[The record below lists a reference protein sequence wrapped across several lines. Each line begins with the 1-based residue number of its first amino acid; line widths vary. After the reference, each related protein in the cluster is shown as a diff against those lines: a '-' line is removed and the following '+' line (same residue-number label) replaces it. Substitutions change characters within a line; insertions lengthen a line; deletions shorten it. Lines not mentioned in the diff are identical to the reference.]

1 MNYFFIFMVCFMA
14 YSETVT
20 WAASEGES
28 LFSRT
33 PGELIVSRNTDSAAT
48 RDVAAI
54 MSNRKMRFNRNIPP
68 TGIPT
73 EAIGILDIFVGSGS
87 QTITTASLGFGEF
100 REITDPTNLRFNAVE
115 AGDPVGAHF
124 YFSSP
129 SGSDTHLTLKVRD
142 SALWAKPTNNVLVF
156 GANGSMLIATKEDTD
171 VPNAGYRLWVKGDNT
186 IRVSGGIDG
195 PIASPTNGGGRVRLN
210 NYTATP
216 GGYMTFS
223 VETSPD
229 SKKKYLN
236 WNLTTDTTRTLKFT
250 IQDLS
255 QIPPYMALG
264 SSTAKNFIIDHP
276 TASDKYLVHAAI
288 EGPENRVFYRGK
300 VTLQHGQAFVALPD
314 YFEGLTQE
322 DRRHVFL
329 QNMSGFDKL
338 AVKNQDGKRI
348 KNGILH
354 IVSQDKHS
362 EAVVSWEVSAVRK
375 DVPDLIV
382 APHIDDV
389 DVLGFGPYRYV
400 SPRE

>member
-14 YSETVT
+14 YSENVT

-33 PGELIVSRNTDSAAT
+33 PGELIISRNTNAAST

-54 MSNRKMRFNRNIPP
+54 MSNRKMRFNRNIPRE
-68 TGIPT
+68 GIPT
-73 EAIGILDIFVGSGS
+73 EAFGVLDIFVGAGS
-87 QTITTASLGFGEF
+87 TSRTKESLGFGEF
-100 REITDPTNLRFNAVE
+100 REITDPTDPRYNSGE
-115 AGDPVGAHF
+115 AGDPVGANF
-124 YFSSP
+124 YFSSHP
-129 SGSDTHLTLKVRD
+129 TDSDPHLTLKVRD
-142 SALWAKPTNNVLVF
+142 QNGWARPTNNVLIF
-156 GANGSMLIATKEDTD
+156 GINGHMLVASNTDT
-171 VPNAGYRLWVKGDNT
+171 PPSLLHKLWVKGDNT

-195 PIASPTNGGGRVRLN
+195 PTGGRVRLDLYYSAN
-210 NYTATP
+210 
-216 GGYMTFS
+216 GYMTFS
-223 VETSPD
+223 VETSSD
-229 SKKKYLN
+229 SRKKYLN
-236 WNLTTDTTRTLKFT
+236 WHLITDKTRIKKFT
-250 IQDLS
+250 IQDSSLP
-255 QIPPYMALG
+255 IPYNALG
-264 SSTAKNFIIDHP
+264 NSDEKKTFIIDHP
-276 TASDKYLVHAAI
+276 TASDRYLVHAAI

-322 DRRHVFL
+322 DRRQVFL

>member
-20 WAASEGES
+20 GAAES

-33 PGELIVSRNTDSAAT
+33 PGELIISRNTAST

-54 MSNRKMRFNRNIPP
+54 MSNRKMRFNRNIPLA
-68 TGIPT
+68 GIPT
-73 EAIGILDIFVGSGS
+73 EAIGVLDIFVGADSP
-87 QTITTASLGFGEF
+87 TMTKASLGFGEF
-100 REITDPTNLRFNAVE
+100 REITDPTNPRYNAVE

-129 SGSDTHLTLKVRD
+129 TGSDTHLTLKVRD
-142 SALWAKPTNNVLVF
+142 SALWASPTNNVLVF

-171 VPNAGYRLWVKGDNT
+171 VPNAGYKLWVKGDNT

-195 PIASPTNGGGRVRLN
+195 PIASRTNGGGRVRLD
-210 NYTATP
+210 NYSGT
-216 GGYMTFS
+216 GNMTFF
-223 VETSPD
+223 VETSSD
-229 SKKKYLN
+229 SKQKYLY
-236 WNLTTDTTRTLKFT
+236 WNLNTDMTRTLKFT
-250 IQDLS
+250 IQDQSLA
-255 QIPPYMALG
+255 IPYTALG
-264 SSTAKNFIIDHP
+264 STTVVKTFIIDHP
-276 TASDKYLVHAAI
+276 TASDRYLVHAAI

-322 DRRHVFL
+322 DRRQVFL

>member
-1 MNYFFIFMVCFMA
+1 MA

-33 PGELIVSRNTDSAAT
+33 PGELIISRNTAST

-54 MSNRKMRFNRNIPP
+54 MSNRRMRLNRNIPLA
-68 TGIPT
+68 GIPT
-73 EAIGILDIFVGSGS
+73 EAIGILDIFVGTETSTYTR
-87 QTITTASLGFGEF
+87 QSLGFGEF
-100 REITDPTNLRFNAVE
+100 REITDATNSLYNAVE

-124 YFSSP
+124 YFSSRYD
-129 SGSDTHLTLKVRD
+129 SDTHLTLKVRD
-142 SALWAKPTNNVLVF
+142 SALWANPTNNVLVF
-156 GANGSMLIATKEDTD
+156 GTNGSMLIATEDD
-171 VPNAGYRLWVKGDNT
+171 SEEPNADYKLWVKGDNT

-195 PIASPTNGGGRVRLN
+195 PTGGRVRLDD
-210 NYTATP
+210 YTGT
-216 GGYMTFS
+216 GYMTFS
-223 VETSPD
+223 VGTSSD
-229 SKKKYLN
+229 SMQKYLY
-236 WNLTTDTTRTLKFT
+236 WNLITDSTNTIKFT

-255 QIPPYMALG
+255 RTTAYTALG
-264 SSTAKNFIIDHP
+264 SATEVKNFIIDHP
-276 TASDKYLVHAAI
+276 TSSDKYLVHAAI

-300 VTLQHGQAFVALPD
+300 ATLQHGQAFVALPD